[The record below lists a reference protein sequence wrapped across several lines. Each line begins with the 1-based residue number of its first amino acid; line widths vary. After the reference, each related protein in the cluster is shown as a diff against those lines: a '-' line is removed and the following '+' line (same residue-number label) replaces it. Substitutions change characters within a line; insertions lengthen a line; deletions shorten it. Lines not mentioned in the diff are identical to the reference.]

1 MIDVGAATAGLAGAW
16 RLARLDRNGMRY
28 FEATVDGFWRSFQ
41 AAVVAAPIY
50 LILVLLRTDDHP
62 LASDPVR
69 ATLIEV
75 IGYVIDWTA
84 FPLAAWYL
92 CRAFN
97 CSNRFLGFVVAYNWA
112 NVLQMAVFVPIALL
126 SAEAFL
132 PSGLVNILALAMTAA
147 VIYYQYFIT
156 RTALEIDVLPALAF
170 VAAAFVIDLVLDA
183 VETTLQMQ

>member
-28 FEATVDGFWRSFQ
+28 FEATIDGFWRSFQ
-41 AAVVAAPIY
+41 AALIAAPIY

-62 LASDPVR
+62 LSSDPVR
-69 ATLIEV
+69 ATLIEA

-97 CSNRFLGFVVAYNWA
+97 CSNRYFGFIVAYNWA
-112 NVLQMAVFVPIALL
+112 NVLQMVVFVPVAFL
-126 SAEAFL
+126 SAEAVL
-132 PSGLVNILALAMTAA
+132 PSGFVSVIALAMTAA

-156 RTALEIDVLPALAF
+156 RTALEVDVLPALAF
-170 VAAAFVIDLVLDA
+170 VAVAFVIDVLLDA
-183 VETTLQMQ
+183 VETTMQMQ

>member
-28 FEATVDGFWRSFQ
+28 FDATIDGFWRSFQ
-41 AAVVAAPIY
+41 AAVIAAPIY

-62 LASDPVR
+62 LSSDPVR
-69 ATLIEV
+69 ATLIEA

-92 CRAFN
+92 CRAFH
-97 CSNRFLGFVVAYNWA
+97 CSNRYFGFIVAYNWA
-112 NVLQMAVFVPIALL
+112 NVLQMVVFVPVAFL
-126 SAEAFL
+126 SAEAIL
-132 PSGLVNILALAMTAA
+132 PSGIVSLLALAMTAA
-147 VIYYQYFIT
+147 VIYYQFFIT

-170 VAAAFVIDLVLDA
+170 VAVAFVIDLLLDA
-183 VETTLQMQ
+183 VETTMQMQ

>member
-41 AAVVAAPIY
+41 AAVIAAPIY
-50 LILVLLRTDDHP
+50 LILVLLRTADHP
-62 LASDPVR
+62 LSSDPVR
-69 ATLIEV
+69 ATLIEA

-97 CSNRFLGFVVAYNWA
+97 CSNRYFGFIVAYNWA
-112 NVLQMAVFVPIALL
+112 NVLQMVVFVPVAVL
-126 SAEAFL
+126 SAEAVL
-132 PSGLVNILALAMTAA
+132 PSGLLSVIALAITGA

-170 VAAAFVIDLVLDA
+170 VAVAFVLDVLLDA
-183 VETTLQMQ
+183 VETTMQMQ